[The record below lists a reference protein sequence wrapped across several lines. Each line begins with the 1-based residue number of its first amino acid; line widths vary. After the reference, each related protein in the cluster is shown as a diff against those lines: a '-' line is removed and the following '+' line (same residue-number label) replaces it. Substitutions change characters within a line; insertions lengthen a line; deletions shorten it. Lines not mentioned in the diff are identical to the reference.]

1 MPVERQSQP
10 LRHVR
15 QLRTQSAR
23 DALRRARLE
32 VDRLRKQSAGLPVGL
47 QVHPPDEAVAVQKR
61 DDVIA
66 MLVLPGGHI
75 DLEA

>member
-1 MPVERQSQP
+1 MPVDRQAQP
-10 LRHVR
+10 LRHVS
-15 QLRTQSAR
+15 QLRAQSVQG
-23 DALRRARLE
+23 ALRRARLE
-32 VDRLRKQSAGLPVGL
+32 MDRLRKQSAGLPVGL